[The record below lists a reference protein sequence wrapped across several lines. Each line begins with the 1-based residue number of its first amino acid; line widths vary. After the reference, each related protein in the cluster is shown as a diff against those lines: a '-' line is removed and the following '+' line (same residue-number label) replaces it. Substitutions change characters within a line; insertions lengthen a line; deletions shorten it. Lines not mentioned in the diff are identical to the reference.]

1 METAMA
7 DHYLHNFWPSKEEI
21 ANKEV
26 EICVEVMPENYHN
39 QSLCGA
45 YPNLVIRAAL
55 FSSSAQLEG
64 LITPVSSINFC
75 MATLSLVCYTFRS
88 SISQQGLLLPISFT

>member
-7 DHYLHNFWPSKEEI
+7 DHCLHNFWPAKEEI

-39 QSLCGA
+39 QSSCGA
-45 YPNLVIRAAL
+45 YPTW
-55 FSSSAQLEG
+55 S
-64 LITPVSSINFC
+64 
-75 MATLSLVCYTFRS
+75 
-88 SISQQGLLLPISFT
+88 